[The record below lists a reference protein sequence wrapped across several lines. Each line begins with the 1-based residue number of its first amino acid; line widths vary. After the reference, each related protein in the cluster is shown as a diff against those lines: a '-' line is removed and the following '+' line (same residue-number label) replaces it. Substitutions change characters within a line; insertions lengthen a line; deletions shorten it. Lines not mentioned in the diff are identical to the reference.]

1 MQKIKF
7 IINDT
12 PNPPAVQ
19 YLINPCNPFFITQKM
34 KSMRCR
40 EGREGNVAINLSDVL
55 LISLTNKNLSV
66 GPTADSACL

>member
-1 MQKIKF
+1 MRKIKF
-7 IINDT
+7 IIYDT

-19 YLINPCNPFFITQKM
+19 YFINPCNPIFITQKM

-55 LISLTNKNLSV
+55 LISSTNKTFTV